1 MALMTTGYVDGSR
14 SPAVVARM
22 SAYAS
27 NQGARGVVEPTH
39 LKVIPLGGLSVG
51 VTPGAALVAGGTT
64 GITKFQTYTVG
75 VDSTDGDATA
85 TVAGPTSSSRTLQV
99 VVVVPDPEFAGVPT
113 PTDPE
118 SAKYAE
124 LRVVSSAQESALTI
138 PHYRLATL
146 VIPANVAVI
155 TAAMIQDTR
164 RVARPKSQRDL
175 WAYDLSTFDG
185 SDGLGAA
192 GGESWPDIMPNNLT
206 VDVPEWATEAKV
218 ICTFAQ
224 VLVPAGSTR
233 EGYISARLGGL
244 MTPSAFYNAGNASSS
259 SRQTFV
265 ALGTMSIPTSLR
277 GQNDV
282 AVYTRGSVTGGA
294 GGYLVL
300 DNRSAV
306 SIDVEF
312 VGKAV

>member
-1 MALMTTGYVDGSR
+1 MGFMPTWAVDGSR
-14 SPAVVARM
+14 NPARVARM
-22 SAYAS
+22 SEYAS

-39 LKVIPLGGLSVG
+39 LKVIPLGGLTVG
-51 VTPGAALVAGGTT
+51 ATPGAALVAAGVT
-64 GITKFQTYTVG
+64 GITQFQTYTVG
-75 VDSTDGDATA
+75 VDSTDDDATV
-85 TVAGPTSSSRTLQV
+85 TVAGPTSSLRTLHV
-99 VVVVPDPEFAGVPT
+99 VVMIPDPEFAGVPT
-113 PTDPE
+113 PADPL
-118 SAKYAE
+118 SAKYVE
-124 LRVVSSAQESALTI
+124 LRVLTSAQESVLTI

-146 VIPANVAVI
+146 VIPANVSVI
-155 TAAMIQDTR
+155 TDAMITDTR

-175 WAYDLSTFDG
+175 WAYDLSVSDG

-192 GGESWPDIMPNNLT
+192 GGESWPDIMPNNLV

-224 VLVPAGSTR
+224 VFVPAGSTR
-233 EGYISARLGGL
+233 QGYISARLGGL

-265 ALGTMSIPTSLR
+265 ALGTMPIPSSLR

-282 AVYTRGSVTGGA
+282 SIYTRGSVTGGA